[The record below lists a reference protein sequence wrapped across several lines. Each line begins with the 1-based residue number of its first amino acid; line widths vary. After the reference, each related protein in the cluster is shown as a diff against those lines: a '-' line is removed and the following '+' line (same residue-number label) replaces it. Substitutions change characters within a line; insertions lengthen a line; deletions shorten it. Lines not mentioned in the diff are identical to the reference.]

1 MFSVRPIPVSI
12 HTHKKVISVKTR
24 VQSFKVTLDTP
35 DGEKVIK
42 CDDDEFILDAAEN
55 EGIELPSSCRA
66 GACSTCVGKVIEGK
80 IDQEEQS
87 FLDDEQIEN
96 GFAMLCVSYPLSDC
110 VIKTNQE
117 DELY

>member
-1 MFSVRPIPVSI
+1 MFSVRQIPVSVYI
-12 HTHKKVISVKTR
+12 PKRRISVKTR
-24 VQSFKVTLDTP
+24 AQSFKVTLDTP

-55 EGIELPSSCRA
+55 EGIDLPYSCRA
-66 GACSTCVGKVIEGK
+66 GTCSACVCKVIKGK

-87 FLDDEQIEN
+87 FLDEEQIEN
-96 GFAMLCVSYPLSDC
+96 GFAMLCVAYPLSDC

-117 DELY
+117 DEIY

>member
-1 MFSVRPIPVSI
+1 MFSVRPIPVSVY
-12 HTHKKVISVKTR
+12 TLKRVISVKTCA
-24 VQSFKVTLDTP
+24 QSFKVTLDTP

-42 CDDDEFILDAAEN
+42 CDDDEFVLDAAEN
-55 EGIELPSSCRA
+55 EGIDLPYSCRA
-66 GACSTCVGKVIEGK
+66 GSCSACAGKIIEGK
-80 IDQEEQS
+80 IDQEDQS

>member
-12 HTHKKVISVKTR
+12 HTYKKVISVKTR
-24 VQSFKVTLDTP
+24 AQSFKVTLDTP
-35 DGEKVIK
+35 DGENVIK

-66 GACSTCVGKVIEGK
+66 GSCSTCVGKVIKGK
-80 IDQEEQS
+80 IDQEDQS

>member
-1 MFSVRPIPVSI
+1 MFSVRPI

-35 DGEKVIK
+35 DGEKDIK

-55 EGIELPSSCRA
+55 EDIELPSSCRA

-80 IDQEEQS
+80 IDQEDQS

>member
-1 MFSVRPIPVSI
+1 MFSFRPIPVSI

-24 VQSFKVTLDTP
+24 VQSFKITLDTP

-55 EGIELPSSCRA
+55 MAIDLPYSCRA
-66 GACSTCVGKVIEGK
+66 GACSACACKVIKGK

-87 FLDDEQIEN
+87 FLDEEQIEN